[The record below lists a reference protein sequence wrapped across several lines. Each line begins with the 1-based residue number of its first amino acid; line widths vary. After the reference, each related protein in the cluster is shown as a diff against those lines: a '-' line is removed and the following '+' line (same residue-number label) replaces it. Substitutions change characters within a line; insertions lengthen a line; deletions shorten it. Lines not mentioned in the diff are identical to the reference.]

1 MSFGKLNVTLPLG
14 VEVHFSH
21 AAQTTQA
28 SQSASIS
35 SGETS
40 EVKISRV
47 TSAWPANTAIGA
59 TIVDTE
65 VQDKMVMLRGMIPPV
80 GRRQPFCN

>member
-47 TSAWPANTAIGA
+47 TSVAGQYRYRSH
-59 TIVDTE
+59 D
-65 VQDKMVMLRGMIPPV
+65 
-80 GRRQPFCN
+80 RRH